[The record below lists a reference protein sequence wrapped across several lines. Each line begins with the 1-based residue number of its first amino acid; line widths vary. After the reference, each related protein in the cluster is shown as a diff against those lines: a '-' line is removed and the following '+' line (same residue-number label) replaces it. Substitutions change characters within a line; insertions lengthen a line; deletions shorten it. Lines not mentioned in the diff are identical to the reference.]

1 MRTLAGLFSVLCAAS
16 AAALA
21 ACSVPTDQDTTM
33 YVSVSSPSPILLRG
47 SVADLSAHLW
57 VRDANGDSSEVRNA
71 ELFWNTSDE
80 QLATITPGG
89 GPAIG
94 RVTGINSGVVE
105 VRAVARGYAN
115 ALPGVFSLRIANPL
129 EIDSITPDTVRYGQL
144 VVAYGVG
151 VGSLFFA
158 GLGNAT
164 LGIDSLAVTGDPH
177 GLGSRSFW
185 VAYPATTGTL
195 FAAGSGQLVFAAEST
210 VVFPFDIYEP
220 NEASP
225 AVIPLDGQAPYP
237 ATPAVRFFN
246 PALAFEEP
254 SGASTIGIDWYRWT
268 TADPAKP
275 YTFLFVGPAL
285 GRTHGTFL
293 TSDARTTN
301 SSSWRLGPGMYD
313 CKGFN
318 FRPPVAASDSVFIA
332 LGKLPANFVD
342 LVSAYTQQGRYALAV
357 VQSYEVAD
365 KRIPAD
371 RFEENDLCV
380 FADANFNDP
389 AKRIDL
395 SSPFAENLTIDT
407 PHEIDW
413 LRFRVPGALPLSVT
427 VRTAAYPLGKNDRTD
442 LDTYILRVPV
452 DSRGL
457 ELVGSDAEHGSA
469 ESTTMLLDPGDYYL
483 AVVDS
488 AGVPTHYGVCIA
500 AGATCTLPP
509 PPTLPTQAPSL
520 GPAIPQISIP
530 MPADVPRRRR
540 AAQVRPWR

>member
-1 MRTLAGLFSVLCAAS
+1 MF
-16 AAALA
+16 
-21 ACSVPTDQDTTM
+21 
-33 YVSVSSPSPILLRG
+33 VSVSSPSPIILRG
-47 SVADLSAHLW
+47 SAAELSAHLW
-57 VRDANGDSSEVRNA
+57 VRDASGDSTEVKNA
-71 ELFWNTSDE
+71 ELFWTTSDE
-80 QLATITPGG
+80 QLATVAFG
-89 GPAIG
+89 GPATG
-94 RVTGINSGVVE
+94 RVTGINSGIVE

-115 ALPGVFSLRIANPL
+115 ALPGVFSLRVANPL

-164 LGIDSLAVTGDPH
+164 LGIDSMAVTGDPH
-177 GLGSRSFW
+177 GLGSRAFW
-185 VAYPATTGTL
+185 VAYPATTGSL

-210 VVFPFDIYEP
+210 VVLPYDIYEP
-220 NEASP
+220 NEVNP
-225 AVIPLDGQAPYP
+225 AMIALDGPAPYP

-254 SGASTIGIDWYRWT
+254 NGASTLGVDWYRWT
-268 TADPAKP
+268 TADPSKP

-285 GRTHGTFL
+285 ARTHGTFL
-293 TSDARTTN
+293 TNDARTTN
-301 SSSWRLGPGMYD
+301 SSTWRLGPGMYD

-342 LVSAYTQQGRYALAV
+342 LASLYAQQGRYALAV

-371 RFEENDLCV
+371 RFEENDLCI

-395 SSPFAENLTIDT
+395 TAAFAENLTIDT

-413 LRFRVPGALPLSVT
+413 LRFHVPGAIPLSVT

-452 DSRGL
+452 DARGL
-457 ELVGSDAEHGSA
+457 ELVGSDGEHGSA
-469 ESTTMLLDPGDYYL
+469 ESTTVLLDPGDYYL

-500 AGATCTLPP
+500 VGATCSLAPP
-509 PPTLPTQAPSL
+509 PPLPTQPNAIAPAM
-520 GPAIPQISIP
+520 PRMPPP
-530 MPADVPRRRR
+530 MPADVARRRR
-540 AAQVRPWR
+540 ATQVRSWP